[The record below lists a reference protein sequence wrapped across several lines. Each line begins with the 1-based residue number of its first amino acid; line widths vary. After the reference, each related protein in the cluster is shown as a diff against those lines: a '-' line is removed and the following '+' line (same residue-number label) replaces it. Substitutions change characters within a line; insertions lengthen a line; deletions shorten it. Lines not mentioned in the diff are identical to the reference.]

1 MAYIQVD
8 DDALDNIIK
17 EKMLTSI
24 SYLLKD
30 IEEITK
36 TKQGYVFSK
45 DYKVDLLKLNAL
57 IDAYKLILVEH
68 YGVTLE
74 RT

>member
-1 MAYIQVD
+1 MATIQISNE
-8 DDALDNIIK
+8 ALDEIIK
-17 EKMLTSI
+17 EEMLTTV

-30 IEEITK
+30 IEKIKETNK
-36 TKQGYVFSK
+36 GYVFSV
-45 DYKVDLLKLNAL
+45 DPKVDLLKINAL
-57 IDAYKLILVEH
+57 IDAYALILEH

>member
-1 MAYIQVD
+1 MATIQISD
-8 DDALDNIIK
+8 EALDEIIK
-17 EKMLTSI
+17 EKMLTTV

-30 IEEITK
+30 IEKIKETNK
-36 TKQGYVFSK
+36 GYVFSI
-45 DYKVDLLKLNAL
+45 DPKVDLLKINAL
-57 IDAYKLILVEH
+57 IDAYALVLEH

>member
-1 MAYIQVD
+1 MATIQIND
-8 DDALDNIIK
+8 EALDNIIK
-17 EKMLTSI
+17 EEMLITV

-30 IEEITK
+30 IEKIKETNK
-36 TKQGYVFSK
+36 GYVFSK
-45 DYKVDLLKLNAL
+45 DPKVDLLKINAL
-57 IDAYKLILVEH
+57 IDAYALVLEH

>member
-1 MAYIQVD
+1 MATVEID
-8 DDALDNIIK
+8 DEALDKIFI
-17 EKMLTSI
+17 EEMLTTV

-30 IEEITK
+30 IERVKESNK
-36 TKQGYVFSK
+36 GYVYSK
-45 DYKVDLLKLNAL
+45 DPKVDLLKINAL
-57 IDAYKLILVEH
+57 IDAYALILEH

>member
-1 MAYIQVD
+1 MATIQLND
-8 DDALDNIIK
+8 DQLDDIIK
-17 EKMLTSI
+17 EEMLITV

-30 IEEITK
+30 IEKIKETNK
-36 TKQGYVFSK
+36 GYVFSK
-45 DYKVDLLKLNAL
+45 DPKVDLLKINAL
-57 IDAYKLILVEH
+57 IDAYALVLDH

>member
-1 MAYIQVD
+1 MATVTISD
-8 DDALDNIIK
+8 EALDEIIK
-17 EKMLTSI
+17 KEMLTTV

-30 IEEITK
+30 IEKIKETNK
-36 TKQGYVFSK
+36 GYVFSK
-45 DYKVDLLKLNAL
+45 DPKVDLLKINAL
-57 IDAYKLILVEH
+57 IDAYALVLEH

>member
-1 MAYIQVD
+1 MATIEID
-8 DDALDNIIK
+8 GEALDKIFI
-17 EKMLTSI
+17 EKMLTTV

-30 IEEITK
+30 IERVKESNK
-36 TKQGYVFSK
+36 GYVFSK
-45 DYKVDLLKLNAL
+45 DPKVDLLKINAL
-57 IDAYKLILVEH
+57 IDAYALILEY

>member
-1 MAYIQVD
+1 MATIQISNE
-8 DDALDNIIK
+8 ALDDIIK
-17 EKMLTSI
+17 EEMLTTV

-30 IEEITK
+30 IEKIKK
-36 TKQGYVFSK
+36 TNKGYVFSK
-45 DYKVDLLKLNAL
+45 DPKVDLLKINAL
-57 IDAYKLILVEH
+57 IDAYALVLEH

>member
-1 MAYIQVD
+1 MATIQISNE
-8 DDALDNIIK
+8 ALDDIIK
-17 EKMLTSI
+17 EEMLTTV

-30 IEEITK
+30 IEKVKK
-36 TKQGYVFSK
+36 TNKGYVFSK
-45 DYKVDLLKLNAL
+45 DPKVDLLKINAL
-57 IDAYKLILVEH
+57 IDAYALVLEH

>member
-1 MAYIQVD
+1 MAYIQIND
-8 DDALDNIIK
+8 DQLDNIIK
-17 EKMLTSI
+17 EEMLTTV

-30 IEEITK
+30 IEKITE

-45 DYKVDLLKLNAL
+45 DYKVDLLKINAL
-57 IDAYKLILVEH
+57 IDAYTLILEH

>member
-1 MAYIQVD
+1 MATIEID
-8 DDALDNIIK
+8 GEALDKIFI
-17 EKMLTSI
+17 EEMLTTV

-30 IEEITK
+30 IECVKESNK
-36 TKQGYVFSK
+36 GYVFSK
-45 DYKVDLLKLNAL
+45 DPKVDLLKINAL
-57 IDAYKLILVEH
+57 IDAYALILEY

>member
-1 MAYIQVD
+1 MATIQISNE
-8 DDALDNIIK
+8 ALDDIIK
-17 EKMLTSI
+17 EEMLTTV

-30 IEEITK
+30 IEKIKETNK
-36 TKQGYVFSK
+36 GYVFSK
-45 DYKVDLLKLNAL
+45 DPKVDLLKINAL
-57 IDAYKLILVEH
+57 IDAYALVLEH